1 MTNWIE
7 EKAAQIKKQR
17 GETQKKASLGIEIVD
32 RLESIVRQD
41 IDRWNELNPNYRRK
55 IDGVFKSLPSG
66 GFKVRKTSFPPASV
80 EVIFDP
86 ASFSIQIEA
95 SRSRPSNQETY
106 TVRTQFRLVTSADDV
121 CQLCTSSG
129 DPITIEEASRI
140 LLEGMIEHTV
150 SSS

>member
-7 EKAAQIKKQR
+7 EKAAQIKTQK
-17 GETQKKASLGIEIVD
+17 GETLKKASLGPEIVD

-41 IDRWNELNPNYRRK
+41 VDRWNELNPNYRCK

-80 EVIFDP
+80 EAIFDP
-86 ASFSIQIEA
+86 AAFSIQIES
-95 SRSRPSNQETY
+95 SRCRPSNQETY
-106 TVRTQFRLVTSADDV
+106 AVRSQFRLVTSADGGF
-121 CQLCTSSG
+121 QLSTLSG
-129 DPITIEEASRI
+129 DPITLEEASRI
-140 LLEGMIEHTV
+140 LLEGMIEHAV

>member
-7 EKAAQIKKQR
+7 EKAAQIKKQK
-17 GETQKKASLGIEIVD
+17 GETQKQASLGPEIVD

-41 IDRWNELNPNYRRK
+41 VDRWNELNPNYRRK

-66 GFKVRKTSFPPASV
+66 GFKVLKTSFPPASV
-80 EVIFDP
+80 ETIFDP
-86 ASFSIQIEA
+86 ASFSIQVES
-95 SRSRPSNQETY
+95 SRCRPSNQETY
-106 TVRTQFRLVTSADDV
+106 TVRSQFRLVTSADGG
-121 CQLCTSSG
+121 CQLCTNSG

-140 LLEGMIEHTV
+140 LLEGMIEHTA